1 MALSIITKNLAFH
14 SIYNEELELNFD
26 YVAGINVAHKF
37 PLHIHESL
45 CIGLITKGDRDI
57 VLSGKKVTIHQGEIF
72 VINKNQP
79 HAISQTEQHDYIVIT
94 IKGLPDI
101 IPFHNIIK
109 SDICVDLFLQLF
121 SSLKNGETDT
131 LPEKWN
137 NLYKHLSDT
146 HNNLPASPDSDEA
159 FIMKSIEYIKH
170 NYRNQIQIK
179 DIASHVCMSTFH
191 FCRLFKQSTG
201 LSPHN
206 YLKQYRLSQSYKR
219 LKHKTPVFD
228 TAIETGFYDSSHFIK
243 TFHSYMAVSPGK
255 YQESVTKKQQ
265 EHTF

>member
-1 MALSIITKNLAFH
+1 MS
-14 SIYNEELELNFD
+14 FD
-26 YVAGINVAHKF
+26 YVTGTNVVHKF

-45 CIGLITKGDRDI
+45 CIGLITKGKRTLI
-57 VLSGKKVTIHQGEIF
+57 LSGKMETINRNELF

-79 HAISQTEQHDYIVIT
+79 HTIIQTEPHDYIVIT
-94 IKGLPDI
+94 IKGLSDSI
-101 IPFHNIIK
+101 TFCNIIK
-109 SDICVDLFLQLF
+109 AKTGVDLFLMLF
-121 SSLKNGETDT
+121 NT
-131 LPEKWN
+131 LRHEEKVSIPEKWN
-137 NLYKHLSDT
+137 RLYEYLIHTYSQ
-146 HNNLPASPDSDEA
+146 PESSDSDKN
-159 FIMKSIEYIKH
+159 FICNSLAYIQT
-170 NYRNQIQIK
+170 NYQNQIQIK